1 MPQPKNSK
9 KGIYAKYQ
17 EYILEIKIQKV
28 HLWQNMTV
36 FQLLSGP
43 FWAHIIM
50 GICIYIPQLKN

>member
-28 HLWQNMTV
+28 HLWPAIEWSILSPYHNGNM
-36 FQLLSGP
+36 
-43 FWAHIIM
+43 HI
-50 GICIYIPQLKN
+50 YTTT